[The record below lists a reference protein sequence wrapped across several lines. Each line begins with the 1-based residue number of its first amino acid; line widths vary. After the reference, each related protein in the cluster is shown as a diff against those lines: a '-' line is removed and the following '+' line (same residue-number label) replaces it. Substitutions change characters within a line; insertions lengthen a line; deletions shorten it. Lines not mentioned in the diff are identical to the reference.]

1 MKSVAIITARG
12 GSKRVPKKN
21 IRSFCGK
28 PMLSYAIEAAKKADI
43 FDEIMVST
51 DSKEIADIALEFG
64 AGVPFMRSEKTAD
77 DFATTRDVLLEV
89 LQEYEKR
96 GVIFDRMCCLYP
108 TAPFLTARR
117 LREAMELLNDPNTT
131 AVMPVVQFSFPPL
144 RGMVLKDGKLE
155 YRWPEYKNCR
165 SQDLEPIYHDVGQ
178 FYCYKTK
185 EYMQDAIKGH
195 TPIIL
200 PESEVQD
207 IDTEE
212 DWKVAEMK
220 YRIFQETEKE
230 RMAD

>member
-21 IRSFCGK
+21 IRLFCGK
-28 PMLSYAIEAAKKADI
+28 PMLSYAIEAAMKSEV

-51 DSKEIADIALEFG
+51 DSEEIADIAREYG
-64 AGVPFMRSEKTAD
+64 ANVPFMRSEKTAD
-77 DFATTRDVLLEV
+77 DYATTRDVLLEV
-89 LQEYEKR
+89 LEEYEKR
-96 GVIFDRMCCLYP
+96 ETHFEKMCCLYP
-108 TAPFLTARR
+108 TAPFLTPQRVKA
-117 LREAMELLNDPNTT
+117 AMKLLDDPETN

-144 RGMVLKDGKLE
+144 RSMVLREGKLE
-155 YRWPEYKNCR
+155 YRWPEYASRR

-178 FYCYKTK
+178 FYCYKVKDYLDGTI
-185 EYMQDAIKGH
+185 AGH

-212 DWKVAEMK
+212 DWKIAEMK
-220 YRIFQETEKE
+220 YRILQGQV
-230 RMAD
+230 